1 MNETKKK
8 QPRDVD
14 LEVSLEKKDNM
25 TYWNRICKS
34 DPRHLK
40 SVSFGARKFTS
51 IDPQYQIQ
59 KMTETFGPVGKGW
72 GYEVDYDY
80 PTAGTTVVVIAKVT
94 IWWTATIS
102 GIHDWNNKFSY
113 GPVGGSRTLM
123 TDGMKRPNEEAA
135 KMAMTDALTKAL
147 SHLGCD
153 ANIFLGKQDG
163 SKYVADDKKSN
174 DNPF

>member
-1 MNETKKK
+1 MSEVKKK
-8 QPRDVD
+8 QPKDVD
-14 LEVSLEKKDNM
+14 LERSLEIKENM
-25 TYWNRICKS
+25 AYWNRICKS
-34 DPRHLK
+34 DPKSLK
-40 SVSFGARKFTS
+40 PVSFGARKFTS
-51 IDPQYQIQ
+51 IDPQYQIK

-72 GYEVDYDY
+72 GYEVEYDY

-94 IWWTATIS
+94 IWWTATIY
-102 GIHDWNNKFSY
+102 DWANKFSY

-123 TDGMKRPNEEAA
+123 SDGMKRPNEEAA

-153 ANIFLGKQDG
+153 ADIFLGKQDG
-163 SKYVADDKKSN
+163 SKYVADDKKNN